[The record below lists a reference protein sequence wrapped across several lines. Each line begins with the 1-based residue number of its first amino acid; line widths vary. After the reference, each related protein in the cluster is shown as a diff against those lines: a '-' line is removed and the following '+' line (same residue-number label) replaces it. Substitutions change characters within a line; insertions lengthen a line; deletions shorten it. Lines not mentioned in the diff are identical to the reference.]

1 MMKGAARQML
11 EKGSVPMKKLILAA
25 LVTGSIGLAACSDKK
40 EETAPTEEVAVEAT
54 DAAPVDMASD
64 AVAGAESDADA
75 MGEMNADAMS
85 EGESGTATPMATT
98 TPAAE

>member
-1 MMKGAARQML
+1 
-11 EKGSVPMKKLILAA
+11 MKKLLLSA
-25 LVTGSIGLAACSDKK
+25 LLSGSIGLAACSDKK
-40 EETAPTEEVAVEAT
+40 EEAPQSEEVAVDAT
-54 DAAPVDMASD
+54 DAAPVDMAGD